1 MNFFIRLNMS
11 SILYALFPVAC
22 VELMVN
28 VYRISRVTG
37 WDLELVNVLTLVF
50 CICGALFSCFGF
62 PKLIR
67 HWLGGR
73 KASFFSLIL
82 WIPYF
87 MILIHILA
95 SWIPITNP
103 ADKPN
108 PVTGLIALAA
118 LGLYP
123 FYLAV
128 LHGFGTAVTAKHENT
143 N

>member
-11 SILYALFPVAC
+11 SILYALFPAAC
-22 VELMVN
+22 IELMVN
-28 VYRISRVTG
+28 GYRISRLTG
-37 WDLELVNVLTLVF
+37 WDLELVNALTLGF
-50 CICGALFSCFGF
+50 CICGTLFSSFGF

-67 HWLGGR
+67 YWLGGR
-73 KASFFSLIL
+73 KASFFSLVL

-87 MILIHILA
+87 LILIRLLA
-95 SWIPITNP
+95 SWFPMMNP
-103 ADKPN
+103 VDKPN

-128 LHGFGTAVTAKHENT
+128 LHGFGTVNFDT
-143 N
+143 NRR